1 MVFGGLRSAHY
12 GIAVMLVGDRFRGA
26 DLPSAT
32 TVFGMM
38 FCTGSIMGPAVSG
51 LAMDLWDPHGLAGA
65 VLLFHLLLLPLPLV
79 AWMRRHARPR
89 S

>member
-1 MVFGGLRSAHY
+1 
-12 GIAVMLVGDRFRGA
+12 
-26 DLPSAT
+26 
-32 TVFGMM
+32 
-38 FCTGSIMGPAVSG
+38 MGPAIGG

-89 S
+89 G